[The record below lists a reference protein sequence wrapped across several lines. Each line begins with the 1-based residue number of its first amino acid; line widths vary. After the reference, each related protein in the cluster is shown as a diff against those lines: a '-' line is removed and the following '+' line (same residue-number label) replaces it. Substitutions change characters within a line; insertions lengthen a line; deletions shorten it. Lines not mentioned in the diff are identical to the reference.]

1 MCTELE
7 ISRES
12 FDQVQLT
19 LVLPS
24 QLIALQLPLRSKLIK
39 TIYERLN
46 VAGVFLAE
54 VACMAALGS
63 AHGTALVLNFESE
76 GVEVGA
82 VNDFALV
89 TSAVEYFPIGSSSFL
104 KELIKSSIPIAENP
118 KILKSYDPNNDP
130 SDPLPKFTST
140 TTTTSTI
147 IDETFTI
154 PIETFIEAFKKV
166 FVESCG
172 LNLNLIDVIESVLER
187 VDFDRRSITLN
198 HIIINGN
205 FIIPYPIICSCLQSI
220 LISSPILSISDYPA
234 DFQPTAI
241 SFRSIPEYYNEI
253 KDRGNDSIAWF
264 GASLTGKYAHSDS
277 KAFIPPK
284 KDKESN

>member
-89 TSAVEYFPIGSSSFL
+89 TSAVEYFPIGSSSFR
-104 KELIKSSIPIAENP
+104 KELIKSSNLIAENP
-118 KILKSYDPNNDP
+118 KILKFYDPNNDP
-130 SDPLPKFTST
+130 SDPSPKFTIT
-140 TTTTSTI
+140 TI
-147 IDETFTI
+147 KNETFTI
-154 PIETFIEAFKKV
+154 PIETFIEAFRKV

-187 VDFDRRSITLN
+187 VDFDRRAITLN

-277 KAFIPPK
+277 KTFIIPK